1 MKLHQ
6 EYRRKTVKCEICGKC
21 FKSPS
26 DVEKHMVTH
35 TGARDYKCEIC
46 TESFPPLLNILTR
59 HKKIHE
65 EPCPFPNPERRSFH
79 ETFVENLT
87 SPREQETLTVTK
99 LISATKSFLA
109 RSVDWSLKDLVNFKF
124 TWQRYVFIAL
134 DKHIRSATSE
144 CKGICQETCFGGFLK
159 PETKLLQMI
168 VGSGRRSINSE
179 DETEMLKFNGP
190 YMCATCDHS
199 VQKSIA
205 TSRTVVGH
213 WTQGHG
219 APSTLCFVD

>member
-168 VGSGRRSINSE
+168 VAAQTQYHRQNGSRKIIHMS
-179 DETEMLKFNGP
+179 LKNTRGC
-190 YMCATCDHS
+190 YQSC
-199 VQKSIA
+199 
-205 TSRTVVGH
+205 
-213 WTQGHG
+213 
-219 APSTLCFVD
+219 